1 MSEHIE
7 QQLPGTP
14 DGEVTPGHPDD
25 QQQAGVV
32 PVPTSDT
39 SPAGETAEAALPV
52 SEQNGVASHSRH
64 VEAGRKGARRVHELI
79 QRGRLYEREHGLK
92 RGRQRLRQL
101 IEEGK
106 RYEAEHGLSPQRR
119 RTRGLRLSPEQRL
132 RRLFDALLP
141 LVKPAYRSR
150 LAQLVQALEAEGK

>member
-1 MSEHIE
+1 MSEHQE
-7 QQLPGTP
+7 QQFAGTP
-14 DGEVTPGHPDD
+14 DGEGMTNHPEG
-25 QQQAGVV
+25 QHQAGVV
-32 PVPTSDT
+32 PVPTSET
-39 SPAGETAEAALPV
+39 SPLGETAEAALPLP
-52 SEQNGVASHSRH
+52 EQNGVASHSRH
-64 VEAGRKGARRVHELI
+64 VEAGRKGALRVHELI

-119 RTRGLRLSPEQRL
+119 RARGLRMSPNQRL